1 VRPLG
6 GIFGVLNSS
15 GWTVSA
21 LHHAFH
27 ISGMRYSKRSG
38 GEEPPCGLCR
48 GYTAGVYVVTT
59 LCRAWWPLSHKSE
72 TDPDYVSLFVNLYS
86 QYRVLDITCS
96 ERDSFL
102 VHHSRCLLPLSLAH
116 VIRLDEGLPKLL
128 SIASISPFSH
138 YQDL

>member
-1 VRPLG
+1 MDGRFLRFIMLSIYQECGTRSDPAARRPRAG
-6 GIFGVLNSS
+6 SVE
-15 GWTVSA
+15 
-21 LHHAFH
+21 
-27 ISGMRYSKRSG
+27 R
-38 GEEPPCGLCR
+38 
-48 GYTAGVYVVTT
+48 YTAGVYVVTT
-59 LCRAWWPLSHKSE
+59 LCRAWWTLSHKSE